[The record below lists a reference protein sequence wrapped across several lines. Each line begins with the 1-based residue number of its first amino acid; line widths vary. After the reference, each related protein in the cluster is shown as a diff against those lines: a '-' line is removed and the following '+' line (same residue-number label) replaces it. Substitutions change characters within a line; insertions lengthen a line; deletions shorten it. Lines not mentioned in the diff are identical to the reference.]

1 MKNKNR
7 EYRITLTNQNAGKLE
22 LYHLPEGWK
31 KCGWSFNRDNKYY
44 GMFKKYA
51 VSELGFV
58 KEGKAYIKRALGVN
72 GDDFEQKITILIE
85 KYNFD
90 TYAYEEDFKGELS
103 LVDYKEDK
111 LTATLPVG
119 DLSFEEKFLTRS
131 DVDVDLSTL
140 TTIDGLI
147 LPSFTREKQF
157 IELPS
162 RQDTLNN
169 TLKVSEEYEYTQVSL
184 TEGKATIALAL
195 NKDIGE
201 DNNVKSTDQQAD
213 SSGAF
218 YVNNNLTDK
227 QIDVKGDV
235 ILYTSTIVG
244 NPELAENVRLVA
256 KIYDLNDIELK
267 EVLLD
272 FQINSTA
279 ANQTNQAPVRWDITT
294 RIVGNVDFT
303 ETIPVGG
310 YVLVGLAFNTGVI
323 AVTVDQGA
331 SGNIIANTKRDALEE
346 QTVEVKT
353 VHEAFTRIAQ
363 VITNN
368 INPFFSTILGRTN
381 SELIKYDFDGEASK
395 TALTNGKLIRGFS
408 NTEAPLTASLD
419 DLFKSLQTN
428 YKLGLGVETING
440 NKTIRC
446 ENIDYFYDPRIAFT
460 IEGVKNIKR
469 TFDKSKIYNKIE
481 LGYVK
486 GESDEKREGIFDYN
500 NKTKWSNIISTFDK
514 TFRMLSPYSASNL
527 GITEARKLQK
537 NIDPT
542 KDSKYDEINY
552 LIDLVKNENPNLIV
566 NGDFESELLFWE
578 VGPDTELVNIF
589 GSNRVEIG
597 WIESSLYS
605 GLNQIIDIIDTP
617 TLSFSYTVIDE
628 QEHTYLP
635 QFEIRAKYDDGI
647 AAATYYRLDSD
658 GYWVEG
664 GGSSNLQSSIK
675 GVKRNEIQEFKNF
688 SITAKNKLSEVVDI
702 SKITEYLVSFD
713 SQFIKDSRTEAT
725 FIVDDISIS
734 DGAEFKARTT
744 EGFEKI
750 EGLINNTE
758 SYNINLSPANAFY
771 RWGSVLRAFLEN
783 QLNSVYTFSK
793 SDKNSS
799 MLSKKTD
806 GLEIVENA
814 NINVN
819 DLDEPIW
826 SSKEVSFEGI
836 LTHEQIRDLQGNY
849 TDGKPKIY
857 GLVKFKGEGMQ
868 DFEYLY
874 IDKLK
879 VEGRNVDITGILKS
893 KYVEVAEETA
903 MLDDDFAFFT
913 DDDNEIFYID

>member
-111 LTATLPVG
+111 LTATIPVG

-140 TTIDGLI
+140 TTIDGLT
-147 LPSFTREKQF
+147 LPSFTKEQQF
-157 IELPS
+157 ITLPRRIDFS
-162 RQDTLNN
+162 DNQLN
-169 TLKVSEEYEYTQVSL
+169 S
-184 TEGKATIALAL
+184 
-195 NKDIGE
+195 
-201 DNNVKSTDQQAD
+201 DN
-213 SSGAF
+213 
-218 YVNNNLTDK
+218 
-227 QIDVKGDV
+227 
-235 ILYTSTIVG
+235 
-244 NPELAENVRLVA
+244 
-256 KIYDLNDIELK
+256 
-267 EVLLD
+267 
-272 FQINSTA
+272 
-279 ANQTNQAPVRWDITT
+279 
-294 RIVGNVDFT
+294 DFT
-303 ETIPVGG
+303 YITVGSPRINPMPLKFNLE
-310 YVLVGLAFNTGVI
+310 YKEDASVSANDGLEGTGIDGSIYSNVSI
-323 AVTVDQGA
+323 ERELRL
-331 SGNIIANTKRDALEE
+331 SGNIEFTHTAINTANKVKFQATIYDTGNDGELSIIDIPLENTIISSTIGTSGRNTIIKE
-346 QTVEVKT
+346 KYTANYSTIIVMPINSYLVVGLTYTERSVTDMFENGFADINIKSEGAEAPVLSVQSSLA
-353 VHEAFTRIAQ
+353 HEAFTRIAQ

-368 INPFFSTILGRTN
+368 INPFFSTILGRKD

-395 TALTNGKLIRGFS
+395 TALTNGKLIRGFN
-408 NTEAPLTASLD
+408 NTEAPLTANAD

-428 YKLGLGVETING
+428 YKLGLGVEIING
-440 NKTIRC
+440 NKTLRC
-446 ENIDYFYDPRIAFT
+446 ESVDYFYDPRIAFT

-469 TFDKSKIYNKIE
+469 SFDKSKIYNKVE

-486 GESDEKREGIFDYN
+486 GESDEIREGLFDYN
-500 NKTKWSNIISTFDK
+500 NKTKWSNVISTIDK
-514 TFRMLSPYSASNL
+514 TFKLLSPYSASNL
-527 GITEARKLQK
+527 GINEARKLQK
-537 NIDPT
+537 NDEPT

-552 LIDLVKNENPNLIV
+552 LIDLVRNENPNLIV
-566 NGDFESELLFWE
+566 NGNFESELLFWE
-578 VGPDTELVNIF
+578 VAPDTELVNVF

-597 WIESSLYS
+597 WSENIFYS
-605 GLNQIIDIIDTP
+605 GLLQKVDVIDVP
-617 TLSFSYTVIDE
+617 NMSFSYAIIDE
-628 QEHTYLP
+628 QENTYLP
-635 QFEIRAKYDDGI
+635 QFEIRA
-647 AAATYYRLDSD
+647 RSD
-658 GYWVEG
+658 NGLGGYNYHRVNSEG
-664 GGSSNLQSSIK
+664 LWEEGNGSANIQNPIK
-675 GVKRNEIQEFKNF
+675 GVKRNQIQEFKNF
-688 SITAKNKLSEVVDI
+688 SISVKNKLSDFVNLNDVN
-702 SKITEYLVSFD
+702 EYLISFD
-713 SQFIKDSRTEAT
+713 SQFIKETTNDAT
-725 FIVDDISIS
+725 FIIDDISIS
-734 DGAEFKARTT
+734 DGADFKARTT
-744 EGFEKI
+744 EGFDKI

-806 GLEIVENA
+806 GLEIIENA

-849 TDGKPKIY
+849 ADGKPKIY
-857 GLVKFKGEGMQ
+857 GLVQFKGEGMQ
-868 DFEYLY
+868 EFEYLY

-893 KYVEVAEETA
+893 KYVEVAESA
-903 MLDDDFAFFT
+903 VAVDDDFTPFT
-913 DDDNEIFYID
+913 DDDNEEFIID